1 MLTKSELEVMNLL
14 WDTDQPLTSSEIV
27 SNSVN
32 RTWKKTYIN
41 LLIKSLLQKEMI
53 RVAGMKQMVKNY
65 ARTFEPTMTREIYNI
80 TQISEQPGFQNKDI
94 PLLFSHLVSIT
105 DDMDT
110 IKELEEILQKRKS
123 EIK

>member
-14 WDTDQPLTSSEIV
+14 WDTDHPLTSSEIV
-27 SNSVN
+27 NDSKN

-41 LLIKSLLQKEMI
+41 ILIKSLLQKEMI

-65 ARTFEPTMTREIYNI
+65 ARTFEPTVTREVYNI
-80 TQISEQPGFQNKDI
+80 TQISEQPGFNQKDI

-105 DDMDT
+105 DDMET
-110 IKELEEILQKRKS
+110 IQELEDILNKRKS